1 VQIKLASYN
10 IQYGVGKDDRLDLAR
25 IATELGDADIIA
37 LQEVETGNPLH
48 GLIDQPVEIARL
60 LGREHCAYGSGVDI
74 YLGERVPGGYPG
86 LRRKFGNMIL
96 SRWPLLSV
104 VNHTLPTLAV
114 REATQLQRTAMEV
127 VVETPGGPLRLCT
140 AHLDHLSP
148 MTRMPQVATLRDIA
162 LEGPRRGPP
171 WSGVP
176 GNSAGFGDPEL
187 PWPHGCIVIGDMN
200 FAPDGPEYEF
210 LVGDISPMTG
220 ARVSRAEGL
229 LDAWVLTGHA
239 EVEGVTFIRPDR
251 PRARL
256 DHCFVTADLAP
267 AVRSMMIDEAAV
279 GSDHQPIFVTLEPG
293 GAASDR

>member
-25 IATELGDADIIA
+25 SAAEVGDADIVA

-48 GLIDQPVEIARL
+48 GLVDQPAQIARL
-60 LGREHCAYGSGVDI
+60 LRLEHNAYGAGVDI

-114 REATQLQRTAMEV
+114 RNATQLQRTAMEV
-127 VVETPGGPLRLCT
+127 VVETPGGALRLCT
-140 AHLDHLSP
+140 THLDHLSP
-148 MTRMPQVATLRDIA
+148 MTRLPQIAMLRDIA
-162 LEGPRRGPP
+162 LEAPRRGAP

-176 GNSAGFGDPEL
+176 GNPAGFGDPEL
-187 PWPHGCIVIGDMN
+187 PWPRGCVVIGDMN
-200 FAPDGPEYEF
+200 FAPDGPEYEY
-210 LVGDISPMTG
+210 LVGDISPLTG

-229 LDAWVLTGHA
+229 LDAWVLTGHGEA
-239 EVEGVTFIRPDR
+239 DGLTFVRPDR
-251 PRARL
+251 PKARL
-256 DHCFVTADLAP
+256 DHCFVTSELAP
-267 AVRSMMIDEAAV
+267 AIVSMDIDEKAV
-279 GSDHQPIFVTLEPG
+279 GSDHQPIFVTLDT
-293 GAASDR
+293 DRIAQPV